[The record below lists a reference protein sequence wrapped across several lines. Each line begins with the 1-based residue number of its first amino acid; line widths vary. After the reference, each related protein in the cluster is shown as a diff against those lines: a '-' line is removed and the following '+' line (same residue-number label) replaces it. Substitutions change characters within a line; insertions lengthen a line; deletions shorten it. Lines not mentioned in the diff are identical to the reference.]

1 MTKLTIKQKLLRIG
15 LMLLIA
21 GSLSYTLWSIFVATF
36 LLRPDTGWALMIMV
50 IPVVWTSWTSL
61 LGYFAVFKEGV

>member
-1 MTKLTIKQKLLRIG
+1 MKQVFLKIG

-21 GSLSYTLWSIFVATF
+21 GSLFYTLWAIYVATF
-36 LLRPDTGWALMIMV
+36 LLRPDTGWALMIMAV
-50 IPVVWTSWTSL
+50 PVVWTSWTSL